1 MHEDEQNHQGKDKH
15 QKHHQQWD
23 RQTHEENKRYQ
34 GSQDQSRNFPN
45 KEKIHMNEDD
55 QGQGSQRRHF
65 FPTHGNDRSQRR
77 EQYGKHPTKTANS
90 PSPLYDYV

>member
-1 MHEDEQNHQGKDKH
+1 MKMSKTIKEKTNIKSIINNGIDKLMKKIKGIKDPTTNPETSPTK
-15 QKHHQQWD
+15 K
-23 RQTHEENKRYQ
+23 
-34 GSQDQSRNFPN
+34 
-45 KEKIHMNEDD
+45 KIHMNEDD

-77 EQYGKHPTKTANS
+77 EQYGKHPTKTDNS